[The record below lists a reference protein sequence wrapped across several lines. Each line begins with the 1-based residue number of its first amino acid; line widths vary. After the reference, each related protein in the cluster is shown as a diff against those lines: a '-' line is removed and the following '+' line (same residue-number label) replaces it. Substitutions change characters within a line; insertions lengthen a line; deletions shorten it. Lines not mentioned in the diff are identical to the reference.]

1 MELFGK
7 YPFYKEEL
15 IKRTIRYD
23 DDLKIFLESAL
34 KTIMYLDKVPDETIN
49 KIIFS
54 MSFAKFDKGSKI
66 FQVDETSGMMQIIQ
80 NGMVEI
86 YTTMDNGVEFVI
98 ERLYRGSV
106 INHRSFITEDKI
118 DVNARCQMPVTLF
131 YITWDKMKEIK
142 EESPVLSRKID
153 AIEVMLI
160 NKDNPIALD
169 YIISRDA
176 TVMKN
181 NNQTR
186 SRKEQAYRD
195 NLTVKL
201 KNAIMFYIVKT
212 RILKRIP
219 NFNEILNMAIN
230 KKKREMHA
238 ARRKQQE
245 FDLDQLGPEDTY
257 LTDEQFSLI
266 KEQIE
271 KIKLT
276 LDD

>member
-1 MELFGK
+1 
-7 YPFYKEEL
+7 
-15 IKRTIRYD
+15 
-23 DDLKIFLESAL
+23 
-34 KTIMYLDKVPDETIN
+34 
-49 KIIFS
+49 
-54 MSFAKFDKGSKI
+54 
-66 FQVDETSGMMQIIQ
+66 
-80 NGMVEI
+80 MVEV
-86 YTTMDNGVEFVI
+86 YTNMDNGVEFVI

-131 YITWDKMKEIK
+131 YILWEKMVEIK
-142 EESPVLSRKID
+142 DQCPVLSQKID
-153 AIEVMLI
+153 NIELQLI

-176 TVMKN
+176 SVLKGKKK
-181 NNQTR
+181 R
-186 SRKEQAYRD
+186 SRKEQAFRD
-195 NLTVKL
+195 KLTVKL
-201 KNAIMFYIVKT
+201 KNAVMFHIVKT

-230 KKKREMHA
+230 KKKREMQA

-266 KEQIE
+266 KEQID

-276 LDD
+276 LDDQETKIQSLKMKLFNLIKKNPQYQNF

>member
-1 MELFGK
+1 
-7 YPFYKEEL
+7 
-15 IKRTIRYD
+15 
-23 DDLKIFLESAL
+23 
-34 KTIMYLDKVPDETIN
+34 
-49 KIIFS
+49 
-54 MSFAKFDKGSKI
+54 
-66 FQVDETSGMMQIIQ
+66 
-80 NGMVEI
+80 MVEI

>member
-1 MELFGK
+1 MDLFNK
-7 YPFYKEEL
+7 YPFFKDEL
-15 IKRTIRYD
+15 VKRTIRYD

-34 KTIMYLDKVPDETIN
+34 KTIEYFDKVPDETIN
-49 KIIFS
+49 QVIFS

-66 FQVDETSGMMQIIQ
+66 FMVDETSGMMQIIQ

-131 YITWDKMKEIK
+131 YITWDKMKQIK
-142 EESPVLSRKID
+142 DSSPVLSRKID
-153 AIEVMLI
+153 SVELKLI

-169 YIISRDA
+169 YIISRDQ
-176 TVMKN
+176 TVVRN
-181 NNQTR
+181 DRAR

-238 ARRKQQE
+238 ARRKQ
-245 FDLDQLGPEDTY
+245 
-257 LTDEQFSLI
+257 
-266 KEQIE
+266 
-271 KIKLT
+271 
-276 LDD
+276 

>member
-1 MELFGK
+1 
-7 YPFYKEEL
+7 
-15 IKRTIRYD
+15 
-23 DDLKIFLESAL
+23 
-34 KTIMYLDKVPDETIN
+34 
-49 KIIFS
+49 
-54 MSFAKFDKGSKI
+54 
-66 FQVDETSGMMQIIQ
+66 MMQVIQ

-118 DVNARCQMPVTLF
+118 DVTARCQMPVTLF
-131 YITWDKMKEIK
+131 YILWEKMQQIK
-142 EESPVLSRKID
+142 DNCPVLSKKID
-153 AIEVMLI
+153 NIEVMLI

-176 TVMKN
+176 TVLRN
-181 NNQTR
+181 NKKR
-186 SRKEQAYRD
+186 DRKSQSHRD
-195 NLTVKL
+195 KLTVKL
-201 KNAIMFYIVKT
+201 KNAVMFYIVKT

-219 NFNEILNMAIN
+219 NFNEILNMAIS
-230 KKKREMHA
+230 KKKREMQA

-266 KEQIE
+266 KE
-271 KIKLT
+271 
-276 LDD
+276 

>member
-1 MELFGK
+1 
-7 YPFYKEEL
+7 
-15 IKRTIRYD
+15 
-23 DDLKIFLESAL
+23 
-34 KTIMYLDKVPDETIN
+34 
-49 KIIFS
+49 
-54 MSFAKFDKGSKI
+54 
-66 FQVDETSGMMQIIQ
+66 
-80 NGMVEI
+80 MVEI

-131 YITWDKMKEIK
+131 YITWDKMKQIK
-142 EESPVLSRKID
+142 DSSPVLSRKID
-153 AIEVMLI
+153 SVELKLI

-169 YIISRDA
+169 YIISRDQ
-176 TVMKN
+176 TVVRN
-181 NNQTR
+181 DRAR

-238 ARRKQQE
+238 ARRKQ
-245 FDLDQLGPEDTY
+245 
-257 LTDEQFSLI
+257 
-266 KEQIE
+266 
-271 KIKLT
+271 
-276 LDD
+276 

>member
-1 MELFGK
+1 
-7 YPFYKEEL
+7 
-15 IKRTIRYD
+15 
-23 DDLKIFLESAL
+23 
-34 KTIMYLDKVPDETIN
+34 
-49 KIIFS
+49 
-54 MSFAKFDKGSKI
+54 
-66 FQVDETSGMMQIIQ
+66 
-80 NGMVEI
+80 
-86 YTTMDNGVEFVI
+86 MDNGVEFVI

-153 AIEVMLI
+153 AIEIKLI

-176 TVMKN
+176 TVLKN
-181 NNQTR
+181 NKVRT
-186 SRKEQAYRD
+186 RKEQAYRD

-238 ARRKQQE
+238 ARRKQ
-245 FDLDQLGPEDTY
+245 
-257 LTDEQFSLI
+257 
-266 KEQIE
+266 
-271 KIKLT
+271 
-276 LDD
+276 